1 MKRRFCLIH
10 FLFAL
15 LPDSQPFC
23 LFFFRCCDFSVFYL
37 FLVWRAVSE
46 FRNRTDSLCLM
57 VCASCRL
64 SLCGGCAWCSC
75 RFSLLLPSLCVD
87 GALVCAEGYTQ
98 VTGVM
103 AMMMTGRVLLVC
115 ALCVLWCGAGC
126 GFAKEKAVQ
135 DVQRDVSGDDE
146 RHKKETGKEENKSQ
160 PEKNEGGNNAEVP
173 PPPPPVATQPGQ
185 APTSQGPPSAQLT
198 NETIKPEDPAG
209 KDITRVQTTTPQRP
223 EVEEAEPAGKTPEEE
238 KKGTKEKEV
247 DQKEQKGKDEKEHEQ
262 PQEQQQ
268 QQQQF
273 ERGKE
278 LLPLA
283 SPLGGEATQRSLSTV
298 KSQEL
303 QQEHL
308 TAGATEH
315 LEKGVPS
322 VSTQSAS
329 NGKTNSPTQSATPI
343 AAVTAV
349 TTEADKEKAKSRND
363 TESPEAAVTKRGEK
377 HEKPTENDKTL
388 TTDTKA
394 VGRNDT
400 GTHDDTDSSTAATTA
415 VGTDN

>member
-1 MKRRFCLIH
+1 
-10 FLFAL
+10 
-15 LPDSQPFC
+15 
-23 LFFFRCCDFSVFYL
+23 
-37 FLVWRAVSE
+37 
-46 FRNRTDSLCLM
+46 
-57 VCASCRL
+57 
-64 SLCGGCAWCSC
+64 
-75 RFSLLLPSLCVD
+75 
-87 GALVCAEGYTQ
+87 
-98 VTGVM
+98 M

-135 DVQRDVSGDDE
+135 DVQTDVSGDDE

-160 PEKNEGGNNAEVP
+160 PEKREGGNNAEVP

-185 APTSQGPPSAQLT
+185 APTSQEPPSAQLT

-209 KDITRVQTTTPQRP
+209 KDITRVQTITPKRP
-223 EVEEAEPAGKTPEEE
+223 EVEEEAEPAGKTPEEE

-278 LLPLA
+278 LPPLA

-388 TTDTKA
+388 ATDTKA

-400 GTHDDTDSSTAATTA
+400 GTHDDTDSSTAATTT
-415 VGTDN
+415 VGTDNGTEETPPTNHPSQPSTEGAKKPETTSDGEATSTNKYDTVSQNAESKTPPTTNATTGDTAKKDNSDSSTAVSHTTSPLLLLVVVVVAAAAAVVAA